1 MKAIFAFILIVLFG
15 SLASI
20 FLPWWVISIVCFL
33 VGMAFLDSGWQAIL
47 IGFFSVLLIWSVAAL
62 YQSYF
67 NDFIL
72 LDRMGKLLEVPSPY
86 LVIVITSI
94 LGGLIGMLST
104 LSGYYFQ
111 TINEK
116 RKPKNQYY
124 D

>member
-1 MKAIFAFILIVLFG
+1 MKSIFAFFLIVLVG

-20 FLPWWVISIVCFL
+20 LLPWWVISIVCFL
-33 VGMAFLDSGWQAIL
+33 VGMVFFDSGWQAIF
-47 IGFFSVLLIWSVAAL
+47 IGFFSVMVVWTTAAL

-72 LDRMGKLLEVPSPY
+72 LERMGKLLEVPSPY
-86 LVIVITSI
+86 FVIVFTSI

-104 LSGYYFQ
+104 LSGYFLQ

-116 RKPKNQYY
+116 
-124 D
+124 

>member
-1 MKAIFAFILIVLFG
+1 
-15 SLASI
+15 
-20 FLPWWVISIVCFL
+20 
-33 VGMAFLDSGWQAIL
+33 
-47 IGFFSVLLIWSVAAL
+47 
-62 YQSYF
+62 
-67 NDFIL
+67 
-72 LDRMGKLLEVPSPY
+72 MGKLLEVPSPY

-104 LSGYYFQ
+104 LSGYYLQ

>member
-1 MKAIFAFILIVLFG
+1 MKAIFAFFLIVLFG

-47 IGFFSVLLIWSVAAL
+47 VGFFSVLLIWSVAAL
-62 YQSYF
+62 YQSYI

-72 LDRMGKLLEVPSPY
+72 LDRMGKLLDVPSPY

-104 LSGYYFQ
+104 LSGYYLQ

-124 D
+124 H